1 MKRMILNKCI
11 FVMSN
16 VVLFMATSSIYQ
28 CCMGFIYQPSVDED
42 LKNKIIQAN
51 KK

>member
-1 MKRMILNKCI
+1 MCNL
-11 FVMSN
+11 
-16 VVLFMATSSIYQ
+16 VLFMATTSITQ
-28 CCMGFIYQPSVDED
+28 CCLGFIYQPSIDTD